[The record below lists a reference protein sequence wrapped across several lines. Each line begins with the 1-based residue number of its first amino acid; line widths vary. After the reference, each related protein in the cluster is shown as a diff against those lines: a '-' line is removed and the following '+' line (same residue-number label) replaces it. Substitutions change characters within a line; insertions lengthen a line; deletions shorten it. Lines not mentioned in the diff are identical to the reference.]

1 MKKERIINDNKF
13 LVDENVCTLNKATKI
28 TSSIINNI
36 VSTTIDGVD
45 DNGISVIYDDSGS
58 NEIENSYK
66 DVDNTNKQKT

>member
-1 MKKERIINDNKF
+1 M
-13 LVDENVCTLNKATKI
+13 CTLNNATKT
-28 TSSIINNI
+28 TSSIITNL

-45 DNGISVIYDDSGS
+45 DNDIPVIYDDSGS

>member
-1 MKKERIINDNKF
+1 M
-13 LVDENVCTLNKATKI
+13 CTLNNATKT
-28 TSSIINNI
+28 TSSIITNL